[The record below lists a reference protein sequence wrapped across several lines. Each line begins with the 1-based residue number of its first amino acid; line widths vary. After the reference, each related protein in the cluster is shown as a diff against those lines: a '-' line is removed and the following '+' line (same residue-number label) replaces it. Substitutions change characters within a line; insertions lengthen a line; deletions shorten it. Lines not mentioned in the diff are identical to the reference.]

1 MSRPIIKFSKRY
13 GKVLGSINPDN
24 HYPLYIFMYIIIMYA
39 LENNSAFN
47 ALSKHK
53 LSAIHFVRMQVDCCL
68 EVYACLLYRDKERF
82 FKYFMDGKPTNKLCI
97 GKQYLT
103 AGYLCGELNKRYS
116 GISEIYKEGCKWV
129 HPSKVMYRFTA
140 PQCDPSKSD
149 MFFIGYK
156 DKHYYDD
163 EEQLRDIY
171 KDMLLVNQILYE
183 LLKELVAPYKMA
195 HSKELKIGKFFK
207 SKKKMRFQFYE

>member
-1 MSRPIIKFSKRY
+1 MGRPIIKFSKRY

-24 HYPLYIFMYIIIMYA
+24 HYPLYMFMYIIIMYA

-53 LSAIHFVRMQVDCCL
+53 LSAIHFIRMQVDCCL

-129 HPSKVMYRFTA
+129 HPSKVMFRFTA
-140 PQCDPSKSD
+140 PQYDQTKSD

-171 KDMLLVNQILYE
+171 KDIILVT
-183 LLKELVAPYKMA
+183 V
-195 HSKELKIGKFFK
+195 
-207 SKKKMRFQFYE
+207 

>member
-1 MSRPIIKFSKRY
+1 MGRPIIKFSKRY

-24 HYPLYIFMYIIIMYA
+24 HYPLYMFMYIIIMYA

-53 LSAIHFVRMQVDCCL
+53 LSAIHFIRMQVDCCL

-129 HPSKVMYRFTA
+129 HPSKVMFRFTA
-140 PQCDPSKSD
+140 PQCDPNKSD
-149 MFFIGYK
+149 NASSG
-156 DKHYYDD
+156 
-163 EEQLRDIY
+163 
-171 KDMLLVNQILYE
+171 
-183 LLKELVAPYKMA
+183 
-195 HSKELKIGKFFK
+195 
-207 SKKKMRFQFYE
+207 